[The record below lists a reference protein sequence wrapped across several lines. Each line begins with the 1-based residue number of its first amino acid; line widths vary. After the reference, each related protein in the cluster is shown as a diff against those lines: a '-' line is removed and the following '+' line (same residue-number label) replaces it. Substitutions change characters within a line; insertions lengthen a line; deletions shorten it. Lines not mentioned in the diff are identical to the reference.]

1 MSSVGERY
9 QGRDV
14 TMRCVCVILLILSFT
29 SLSVMNHSTTVITQS
44 TTTSLTAVT
53 TTQPPTTSSTLTLP
67 YVSTSPSETTSLT
80 ETTRPSKTT
89 SPTETTS
96 LTETTSTTETTSP
109 SKTTSLTVTTSPSET
124 TSSTETTSPTET
136 THPFETTSP
145 TTSSTTSA
153 VASTSAVPTTTKGLN
168 LTGPI
173 EVNFQETLVL
183 TCTTADS
190 SLIPL
195 RWFRNINSIKEIR
208 PGTDRWRYRTTI
220 KTTTSPDNVTASVLQ
235 IQYSSIGDAGLY
247 MCFGNQTIQYRFVKI
262 KYDRCTAGNDSIF
275 VPGKGCLF
283 AGYTRFC
290 NDGVAISEWK
300 DQLVASD
307 LILMNTEKLRFMHWL
322 SGDVNL
328 KLTNDDRN
336 FLWKSFKRDKSKRLS
351 FTAWYNY
358 TLGND
363 YQTCISISTLAR
375 DIFRNWKYS
384 KCNDMFYICLN
395 STGVEQPIL
404 QQPTYIPDTPG
415 LDLVPQHVLDRLFRC
430 RQTGEYILHYFV
442 CDNRPDCTDH
452 SDEDACARS
461 NQGPSAVTFLCNNG
475 KYISL
480 NLACDFYADCHDNS
494 DETNCYIHP
503 CLSGQWTCNS
513 GQCIADYQVCDTEE
527 ECADGS
533 DEWSSTCTGYAKKID
548 SVWQCSSSRHVPIH
562 RTCDHIPDC
571 LDGSDETFCNLG
583 NPTFSC
589 TTYCPD
595 KLCPDSA
602 VRVHIGT
609 NGYETVGCSFPSK
622 NVTQMSWP
630 FSTFISTPP
639 DDTNC
644 YFRKGHNGYITIKL
658 VDDQPVPI
666 RYRNEHMLDVLR
678 YRSRQCYQRVQM
690 CFNDFNGA
698 VPQIFVSSELDSLQ
712 MRNITLCGFCLK
724 SVGCVYLT
732 SLSGVSHLDCDEW
745 TTVVTGEDVP
755 IRWVAKRNYDHAV
768 VMHIGPPSCI
778 EDEDFVDPKYLEPQ
792 LLCENGMSYYP
803 HQICLMEFDT
813 AGEPTACRDLTHL
826 QNCETFSCPEHFMK
840 CPNSYCVPARF
851 LCDDVSHCPN
861 SEDEQQCDNF
871 TCPGYF
877 RCRTTKA
884 CVPLDQVCDGV
895 AHCPQADDE
904 RNCDVTCPDSCS
916 CRGLIFHCVQDNVK
930 NTKLFSELPRTTKRL
945 SVQANLSDWTG
956 HLPLAFPAMFVL
968 SMQHCRIRSLFD
980 GNTSVLSDLK
990 FLRTLDLSYN
1000 DIATI
1005 QTDSFSMLLVLQ
1017 YLFVNNNPI
1026 VTIEDNAFAGLRLLK
1041 EFSLT
1046 GSRLHTLSSNVF
1058 VECDGLIYLNLSSNQ
1073 IQTLQQD
1080 TFTNLADVT
1089 TLDLRNNQINQ
1100 VYEHMFRGLSSL
1112 TFLYVDSFTLCCAKP
1127 VSVTDTN
1134 CFAPRDNI
1142 SSCTDL
1148 IRESLLRII
1157 LWIIGIIALLG
1168 NIFVLVYRFKYDRSN
1183 LTKSYSIFV
1192 INLSFSDTLM
1202 GMYMMSIGVADEV
1215 YRGRYVWEENSWRH
1229 SLLCTV
1235 SGVFSTISSEASTF
1249 LILLIT
1255 LDRTLA
1261 IVFPFSVRRFSKNSA
1276 VITSAIVWVIS
1287 ILLAILPVLTFK
1299 DYFKGTFYST
1309 SGVCLALPLS
1319 ATATPGSEY
1328 SRAVFVCLNLTI
1340 FLVIAIC
1347 QVVIYKKSKIHSSL
1361 RNTTTKQARDIAVAR
1376 TLTAVVA
1383 TDFFC
1388 WFPIGVLG
1396 VWTWFGGTLS
1406 GEVYAWIMVL
1416 VLPINSALNPLL
1428 YTFANIRKQRK
1439 NRHRLP
1445 ASDRRTKSDTE
1456 TSNMVMAVLRK
1467 FRFKKGNTILKDY
1480 LNSPGTELMTSD
1492 AFLITLHLSRSLAFL
1507 HKQGLVHGSISA
1519 DAIEIYVENN
1529 RVKAAV
1535 FLMDHHVHPESDQLK
1550 DMYDLGKVVKEL
1562 LRKVKLP

>member
-195 RWFRNINSIKEIR
+195 RWFRNITFNYRNSIKEIR

-609 NGYETVGCSFPSK
+609 N
-622 NVTQMSWP
+622 
-630 FSTFISTPP
+630 
-639 DDTNC
+639 
-644 YFRKGHNGYITIKL
+644 
-658 VDDQPVPI
+658 
-666 RYRNEHMLDVLR
+666 
-678 YRSRQCYQRVQM
+678 
-690 CFNDFNGA
+690 
-698 VPQIFVSSELDSLQ
+698 
-712 MRNITLCGFCLK
+712 
-724 SVGCVYLT
+724 
-732 SLSGVSHLDCDEW
+732 
-745 TTVVTGEDVP
+745 
-755 IRWVAKRNYDHAV
+755 
-768 VMHIGPPSCI
+768 
-778 EDEDFVDPKYLEPQ
+778 DEDFVDPKYLEPQ